1 MKTPEIKYDLQI
13 KHGNIYGE
21 EEEKK
26 VLEILRRKAPTSG
39 IECRKFEQEFADYCG
54 TKYARVVTNGTAALF
69 LSCIGIGIKP
79 GDKVLTT
86 PLTWIA
92 TAAAPATLG
101 AKVDFVDIDPENYN
115 IDPEKLAAKITPD
128 VKAVI
133 VVHLYGQT
141 CDMDPILKLSRKY
154 GFEIIEDACHA
165 VGADYK
171 GKKAG
176 SIGTTGCFSF
186 HEQKNISTLGEGG
199 IIITDNP
206 EIYEKVSLY
215 RSHCARVY
223 GESTKYCSIDE
234 SKYPMG
240 KKFWYQNFDD
250 AGYNFRMTDMQAA
263 IGRIQLKKL
272 NSFNR
277 IRIENA
283 QYITEGLKDVK
294 GLKLPKK
301 MPWGEHV
308 FHLYPVVIDPEIF
321 GINKE
326 DFIYKML
333 YEKGIKVG
341 THYTPIV
348 PLTWAFK
355 KRGFKEGQ
363 FPIAEKI
370 VKNLVILPINPR
382 QTKETMDYLIDSIK
396 SLKA

>member
-1 MKTPEIKYDLQI
+1 
-13 KHGNIYGE
+13 
-21 EEEKK
+21 
-26 VLEILRRKAPTSG
+26 
-39 IECRKFEQEFADYCG
+39 
-54 TKYARVVTNGTAALF
+54 
-69 LSCIGIGIKP
+69 
-79 GDKVLTT
+79 
-86 PLTWIA
+86 
-92 TAAAPATLG
+92 
-101 AKVDFVDIDPENYN
+101 
-115 IDPEKLAAKITPD
+115 
-128 VKAVI
+128 
-133 VVHLYGQT
+133 
-141 CDMDPILKLSRKY
+141 
-154 GFEIIEDACHA
+154 
-165 VGADYK
+165 
-171 GKKAG
+171 
-176 SIGTTGCFSF
+176 
-186 HEQKNISTLGEGG
+186 
-199 IIITDNP
+199 
-206 EIYEKVSLY
+206 
-215 RSHCARVY
+215 
-223 GESTKYCSIDE
+223 
-234 SKYPMG
+234 MG